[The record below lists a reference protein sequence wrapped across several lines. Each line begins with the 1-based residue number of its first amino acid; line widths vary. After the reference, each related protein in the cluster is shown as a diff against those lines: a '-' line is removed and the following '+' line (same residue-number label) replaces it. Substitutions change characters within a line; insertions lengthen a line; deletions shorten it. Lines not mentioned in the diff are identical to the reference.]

1 MRVLP
6 LAEVKAKLSQL
17 VTDLQTA
24 DDEVTIT
31 RNGRAAAVLV
41 SHEEFERWKETLEIL
56 SDERLRTEVR
66 KGIRE
71 LAQGRAKIFK
81 SHDLDRL
88 FAGRRKGA

>member
-71 LAQGRAKIFK
+71 LAQGRAKTFK